1 MTPIVTDRRRP
12 LTRRGT
18 LATAVLGSA
27 LVVAACSSPATQ
39 TDATQSQTT
48 GSLLDQHG
56 LSGLDARQIID
67 QLDAQPVADR
77 PTDLLASVEPDE
89 LVLTDPTDRTGETT
103 TLPMPD
109 DEFYLSVAPYRDQTH
124 NCVFHSLTTCQGEL
138 SGQDIEVTVTDDQT
152 GQVILDDTRTTFDNG
167 FVGLWLPRDTTGT
180 LTIRYDDA
188 EATSPVGTGDDD
200 LTCLTT
206 MQLT

>member
-1 MTPIVTDRRRP
+1 MTPTVTVRRSA
-12 LTRRGT
+12 LTQRGA
-18 LATAVLGSA
+18 LATALLGSA
-27 LVVAACSSPATQ
+27 FVVAACTSPATQ
-39 TDATQSQTT
+39 PETA

-56 LSGLDARQIID
+56 LTGLDARQIID

-77 PTDLLASVEPDE
+77 PADLLASVQPDE
-89 LVLTDPTDRTGETT
+89 LVLTDPSDRTGETTT

-180 LTIRYDDA
+180 LTIRYDGS
-188 EATSPVGTGDDD
+188 EATSPVSTGEDD

-206 MQLT
+206 MRLT